1 MDFRK
6 VHSQKYTLINTK
18 TLYFNTK
25 RIIFGP
31 SYKVNFAEDNFAI
44 NINSKFRD
52 SDKLINIF
60 CEIRNFRYP
69 NSWKY
74 FPQKYLFLIWS
85 LKVTNVVELNC

>member
-18 TLYFNTK
+18 RLYFNTK

-31 SYKVNFAEDNFAI
+31 WYKVNFAEDNFVI

-52 SDKLINIF
+52 SVKLINIF
-60 CEIRNFRYP
+60 VKFAILGTQIHENI
-69 NSWKY
+69 
-74 FPQKYLFLIWS
+74 FLKNIFS
-85 LKVTNVVELNC
+85 